1 MLHEIK
7 LYYVYIREPAI
18 YYVILFSL
26 FNSKMWTVISGQ
38 FSMFLDGIKRQIF
51 KINEL
56 VLLFS
61 DVEFKDTMN

>member
-1 MLHEIK
+1 MLLEIK

-18 YYVILFSL
+18 YYVFLFL
-26 FNSKMWTVISGQ
+26 YLLQISRQ
-38 FSMFLDGIKRQIF
+38 FSMFLVGIKRQIF

-61 DVEFKDTMN
+61 DVEFKDTMD